1 MRKTPR
7 PRAGG
12 ATELA
17 ESARAMVLF
26 CVACGAVAGGLLPV
40 LARLL
45 LALPWAPLEGP
56 AELLTS
62 VPEPVLT
69 LGTITAGVL
78 SGLLLGFTAVHESLS
93 VRVAGTHVTLTVR
106 DSAQEFGREEISVFF
121 RDGKQLVL
129 LGPDGLELAREHC
142 GLNWQR
148 LADVLTAHGHTWA
161 EQDPHRAEFRRWVPG
176 IPGLPPGRERPAAGP
191 RPGPQGRGPCRGGPG
206 VARGTA
212 AAGRGRTGRGRAAVR
227 PGRHRPVARR
237 PLVAAAP
244 VSHGEGVRACR
255 PRRSTRCS
263 RTGGGG

>member
-7 PRAGG
+7 PQAGG

-26 CVACGAVAGGLLPV
+26 CVACGVVAGALLPV

-69 LGTITAGVL
+69 LGTVTAGVL
-78 SGLLLGFTAVHESLS
+78 GGLLLGFTAVHESLS
-93 VRVAGTHVTLTVR
+93 VRVAGTHVTLTIR
-106 DSAQEFGREEISVFF
+106 DSAQEFGREEIAVFF

-176 IPGLPPGRERPAAGP
+176 IPGLPPGANALLRARAQARKDEDHAEEARELRAELLRLGVVV
-191 RPGPQGRGPCRGGPG
+191 RDEDGRQYVR
-206 VARGTA
+206 VATA
-212 AAGRGRTGRGRAAVR
+212 Q
-227 PGRHRPVARR
+227 
-237 PLVAAAP
+237 
-244 VSHGEGVRACR
+244 
-255 PRRSTRCS
+255 
-263 RTGGGG
+263 